1 MKFIFTLA
9 AGYFLPS
16 IINSIAA
23 HPGALDMLIGVLF
36 GVLAGLL
43 VALVMAKPA
52 QRQPIAIAQ
61 PVRRQQRRAVR
72 ASKPRH
78 TFTPTN
84 YEWSAA

>member
-1 MKFIFTLA
+1 MKTILTLA

-16 IINSIAA
+16 ILHSIAL

-43 VALVMAKPA
+43 VALVMATPA
-52 QRQPIAIAQ
+52 QRQPVAIAR
-61 PVRRQQRRAVR
+61 PVRRQVKQAT
-72 ASKPRH
+72 KPTPAF
-78 TFTPTN
+78 TFTPVN